1 MLSCHLS
8 CCWEHGAI
16 AGRSLW
22 CSTPA
27 AFGVQV
33 VPKVQGAIPK
43 REKKKKEPMGAHSW
57 GWGDSMAE
65 AKQLSSLAWNQAVHP
80 KLAGPQGVPLATLP
94 AC

>member
-1 MLSCHLS
+1 MRLVS
-8 CCWEHGAI
+8 ETGASNRR
-16 AGRSLW
+16 ALTPLLRSRR
-22 CSTPA
+22 
-27 AFGVQV
+27 FGAQV

-57 GWGDSMAE
+57 GWGDSMVKAE
-65 AKQLSSLAWNQAVHP
+65 WLSSVAWSQAVHP